1 MHSSPSRIDDIS
13 KNKKKKVLFFYL
25 EYLQSDVAVCCSI
38 TLFQSLH
45 RCSRSACCV
54 SIFQSLVM
62 LSEFIYQFLIKTT
75 NNLGIDI
82 KIFWTDI

>member
-13 KNKKKKVLFFYL
+13 KKTEESLYFYL

-62 LSEFIYQFLIKTT
+62 LSEFIYQFLIKNTK
-75 NNLGIDI
+75 NLGIDI
-82 KIFWTDI
+82 KFFWTDI